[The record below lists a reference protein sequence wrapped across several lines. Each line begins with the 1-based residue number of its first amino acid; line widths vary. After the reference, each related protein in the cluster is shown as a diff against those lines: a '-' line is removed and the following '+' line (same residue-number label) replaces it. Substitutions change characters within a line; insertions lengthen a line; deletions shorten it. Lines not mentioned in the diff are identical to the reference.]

1 MKKGITI
8 FFLAIYLLSTTEAHQ
23 LLKLPVVFMHF
34 QEHRQENKNLSLLQ
48 FLDMHYMHGSPRDK
62 DYDRDM
68 QLPFK
73 TTSCCLSTITTAYVP
88 LQVQYAILA
97 PILDSSKTP
106 SFAKPPFIPS
116 SYLSK
121 IWQPPKYC

>member
-1 MKKGITI
+1 MRKISTI
-8 FFLAIYLLSTTEAHQ
+8 FFLSIYLLSTSEAHQ

-34 QEHRQENKNLSLLQ
+34 QEHRQEDKYLSLLQ
-48 FLDMHYMHGSPRDK
+48 FLNMHYMHGSPKDK

-73 TTSCCLSTITTAYVP
+73 TTSCCLSTITTAYFP
-88 LQVQYAILA
+88 LHVQYTILA
-97 PILDSSKTP
+97 PILNSCKTP
-106 SFAKPPFIPS
+106 GFAKPPFIPS